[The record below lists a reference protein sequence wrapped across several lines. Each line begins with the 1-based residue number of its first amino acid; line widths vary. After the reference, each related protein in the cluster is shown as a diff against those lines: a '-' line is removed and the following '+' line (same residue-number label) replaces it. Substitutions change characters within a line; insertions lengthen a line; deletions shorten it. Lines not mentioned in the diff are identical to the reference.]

1 VPRVCTPAQGDCSP
15 PCCTRRYIPRYAA
28 EIADRN
34 FELTTKAA
42 KEGKKPDA
50 SKLLNLKRIA
60 VGNGLTDITVQT
72 TSYYDFTCTQAG
84 LSESRLSAAYS

>member
-1 VPRVCTPAQGDCSP
+1 VHACARPLLISSLH
-15 PCCTRRYIPRYAA
+15 RRYIPRYAA